1 MAPRLSIITPS
12 FNQASFIERTLDSVL
27 EQDYPNLEYIVV
39 DGGSTDGSVEIIE
52 RYADRLAWWV
62 SEPDG
67 GQTHAL
73 NKGLARASGELVA
86 YINSD
91 DHYLPGAFAAAI
103 AGFEQTGAD
112 WICGRCRYVNEA
124 GQLTELWIPEPPPSG
139 RHWWLLMPW
148 GVPQAATFW
157 RREVFDRY
165 GGFREDMQYAFDT
178 EHGLRLVFNDVMP
191 GIVQQE
197 LAVRVVH
204 PGAKSWDLEPFR
216 AEIKRYVELF
226 APALEPHE
234 RFDLARTRV
243 LARLGWYRL
252 RSGLR
257 KLKRRAIGLEEEE
270 SSGIV
275 RVGL

>member
-1 MAPRLSIITPS
+1 M
-12 FNQASFIERTLDSVL
+12 
-27 EQDYPNLEYIVV
+27 
-39 DGGSTDGSVEIIE
+39 
-52 RYADRLAWWV
+52 
-62 SEPDG
+62 
-67 GQTHAL
+67 
-73 NKGLARASGELVA
+73 
-86 YINSD
+86 
-91 DHYLPGAFAAAI
+91 
-103 AGFEQTGAD
+103 
-112 WICGRCRYVNEA
+112 
-124 GQLTELWIPEPPPSG
+124 
-139 RHWWLLMPW
+139 

-234 RFDLARTRV
+234 RSNLAWTRV

-252 RSGLR
+252 GVVCGSEASCHRP
-257 KLKRRAIGLEEEE
+257 RRGRVV
-270 SSGIV
+270 GIV
-275 RVGL
+275 RLGLIDSLAR